1 MQRLITVLFLAL
13 LVGCYTAPKEGL
25 DLINDSISA
34 TRGHAK
40 DAHGEFSPLA
50 RTAFETDA
58 DAWEK
63 ARKLIYGVAVSPE
76 TQARTDARKPSSGDT
91 PETPVRPQ

>member
-1 MQRLITVLFLAL
+1 MNRFILVLFLAL
-13 LVGCYTAPKEGL
+13 LCGCYTAPKEGL

-40 DAHGEFSPLA
+40 DTHGEFSPLA
-50 RTAFETDA
+50 QKAFETDA

-63 ARKLIYGVAVSPE
+63 ARKLIYGVEVSPE
-76 TQARTDARKPSSGDT
+76 AQARTDARKAEADKAKADK
-91 PETPVRPQ
+91 